1 MKEDRSLKTIM
12 KNSLRKDTIEEKI
25 KEIDERIFIIE
36 MAEKLDS
43 EAMEIIRTL
52 KEIQKELK
60 EKLKC
65 KTNK

>member
-12 KNSLRKDTIEEKI
+12 KNSLRKETIEEKI
-25 KEIDERIFIIE
+25 KEIDERIFMIE

-60 EKLKC
+60 EELKC
-65 KTNK
+65 KINK

>member
-12 KNSLRKDTIEEKI
+12 KNSLRKETIEEKI
-25 KEIDERIFIIE
+25 KEIDERIFMIE

>member
-60 EKLKC
+60 EKLNASK
-65 KTNK
+65 K

>member
-12 KNSLRKDTIEEKI
+12 KNSLRKETIEEKI

-36 MAEKLDS
+36 MAERLDS
-43 EAMEIIRTL
+43 EAMEIIRIL

-60 EKLKC
+60 EELKC
-65 KTNK
+65 KTSK

>member
-12 KNSLRKDTIEEKI
+12 KNSLRKETIEEKI
-25 KEIDERIFIIE
+25 KEIDERIFMIE

-60 EKLKC
+60 EELKC